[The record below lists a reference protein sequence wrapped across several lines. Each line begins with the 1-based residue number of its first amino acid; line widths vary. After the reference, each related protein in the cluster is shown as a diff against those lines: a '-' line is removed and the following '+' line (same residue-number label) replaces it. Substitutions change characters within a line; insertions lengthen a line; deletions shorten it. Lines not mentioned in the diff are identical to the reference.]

1 MARIVIY
8 DDKNRVVN
16 FLPSEHTPLWEGKS
30 NVLVNPEGLDEL
42 VKKKV
47 PIKYWKVEKGRL
59 LEMTDTEKAQVDYE
73 EQQKLLAEE
82 EVKKDVTKM
91 TDKLVKAAFLAIL
104 EKMGYPLSDF
114 KTRVKEIYDSLR

>member
-1 MARIVIY
+1 MARIIIY
-8 DDKNRVVN
+8 DGQNRVVN

-30 NVLVNPEGLDEL
+30 NVLINPEGLDEL
-42 VKKKV
+42 IKKKV

-73 EQQKLLAEE
+73 KQQKLLAEE

-91 TDKLVKAAFLAIL
+91 TDKLLKAAILAIIK
-104 EKMGYPLSDF
+104 KMGYPISDF
-114 KTRVKEIYDSLR
+114 KADVAKIYDTL